1 MKLNEVVT
9 EKLTI
14 LFPSISGVYW
24 HVFPPIQLF
33 LNIILLKWM
42 LNNNSS
48 NSLSDTIKKISTI
61 DSTFSDIMVKNYVR

>member
-1 MKLNEVVT
+1 MFLLQFN
-9 EKLTI
+9 
-14 LFPSISGVYW
+14 Y
-24 HVFPPIQLF
+24 LF

-61 DSTFSDIMVKNYVR
+61 DSTFSNIMVKNYVRLWFGIKKLHVM